1 MRTPWCNGDPLIG
14 SVHDPIYQG
23 AGPMGM
29 AGIPQ
34 PKPGAVT
41 RAHGGILFLDEIGEL
56 HPVQMNKLLK
66 VLEDRKVFLESAY
79 YNADDP
85 NLPSHIQDIFENGLP
100 ADFRLVGATTRS
112 PEEIPAAI
120 RSRCLEVFFHPLE
133 RSHVQRVAATA
144 AGKLQMELDPRGLE
158 LVSQYATNGREAVN
172 IIQTAAGLAITEGR
186 RAIGAADVAWVVTS
200 GQLSPR
206 PDRRVGERP
215 EVGVANGLAVYG
227 PHLGLLLEVEVVA
240 ERAPRG
246 RGRLTVTGIV
256 DEEEVGAPGHV
267 LKRRSMAHAS
277 VANVLTALRQ
287 VGGMR
292 PQDHHLHVNFPGG
305 MPVDGPS
312 AGLTI
317 AVAVA
322 SALDARPVDN
332 SLAMTGE
339 VSVRGLVR
347 PVGGVAAKLEA
358 ARQAGAQWAMI
369 PDENLGEGAQVQGIR
384 VVGVSRLV
392 DALDRAL
399 LPGNGPARAARP
411 GRVAI
416 ELPLSASPPSAGHA
430 G

>member
-1 MRTPWCNGDPLIG
+1 
-14 SVHDPIYQG
+14 
-23 AGPMGM
+23 MGM

-41 RAHGGILFLDEIGEL
+41 RAHGGVLFLDEIGEL

-112 PEEIPAAI
+112 PDEIPAAI

-133 RSHVQRVAATA
+133 RQHIQRVAATA
-144 AGKLQMELDPRGLE
+144 AGKLEMDLHATGLE
-158 LVSQYATNGREAVN
+158 LISQYATNGREAVN
-172 IIQTAAGLAITEGR
+172 IIQTAAGLAITDGR
-186 RAIGAADVAWVVTS
+186 RSIGVEDVAWVITS

-240 ERAPRG
+240 EPAPRG

-256 DEEEVGAPGHV
+256 DEEEVQAPGHI
-267 LKRRSMAHAS
+267 LKRRSMAHSS

-287 VGGMR
+287 VAGLR

-317 AVAVA
+317 AIAVA
-322 SALDARPVDN
+322 SALDRRPVDN
-332 SLAMTGE
+332 RVAMTGE
-339 VSVRGLVR
+339 LSVRGLVR

-369 PDENLGEGAQVQGIR
+369 PEENLKEGTQVQGIR
-384 VVGVSRLV
+384 VVGVAHLM
-392 DALDRAL
+392 DAMERAL
-399 LPGNGPARAARP
+399 LPVATAVHAARSAH
-411 GRVAI
+411 VAI
-416 ELPLSASPPSAGHA
+416 ELPVSAAPPGAGHV